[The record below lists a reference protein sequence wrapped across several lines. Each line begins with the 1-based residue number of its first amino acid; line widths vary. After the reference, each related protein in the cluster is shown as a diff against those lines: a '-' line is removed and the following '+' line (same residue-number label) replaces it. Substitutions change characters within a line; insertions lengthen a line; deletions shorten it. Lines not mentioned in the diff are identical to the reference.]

1 MKVHSD
7 INQVPAFRKAVVTIG
22 MFDGVHKG
30 HQQVIHQL
38 KAEADKIGGETVII
52 TFHPHPR
59 NVVSSDVSI
68 KLLTTLEE
76 KIELLEGLGV
86 DHLVIMSFTKSF
98 SELSAE
104 AYIKEF
110 LVACFRPHT
119 VIVGYDHR
127 FGKGRAGSY
136 RMLEEFSASL
146 EYTVKEIPQQVLQK
160 ISVSSTRIRESL
172 VQGELEVA
180 NELLGY
186 DYFFE
191 GKVIEGNKLGRTIGY
206 PTANLEMKD
215 AEKLV
220 PGNGVYAVTIE
231 NLKEP
236 GVIRNGMMNI
246 GLRPTV
252 DGRQRVIEVNI
263 FDFDKDIYG
272 DCLRVSLKQFLRS
285 EEKFS
290 GLDALKEQLARD
302 KHAALTALSGRRY

>member
-1 MKVHSD
+1 M
-7 INQVPAFRKAVVTIG
+7 PAFRKAVVTIG

-38 KAEADKIGGETVII
+38 KAEAEKIGGETVII

-59 NVVSSDVSI
+59 KVVSSDASI
-68 KLLTTLEE
+68 KLLTTLQE
-76 KIELLEGLGV
+76 KIELLARLGI
-86 DHLVIMSFTKSF
+86 DHLVIMSFTKAF
-98 SELSAE
+98 SELTAE

-146 EYTVKEIPQQVLQK
+146 EYTVKEIPQQVLQN

-172 VQGELEVA
+172 LRGELDEA

-191 GKVIEGNKLGRTIGY
+191 GKVTEGNKLGRTIGY
-206 PTANLEMKD
+206 PTANLQMKD

-231 NLKEP
+231 NRNEP
-236 GVIRNGMMNI
+236 GVVRNGMMNI
-246 GLRPTV
+246 GVRPTV

-272 DCLRVSLKQFLRS
+272 DYLRVSLKRFLRS

-302 KHAALTALSGRRY
+302 KNAALKAL